1 MSPLPQEAERLLS
14 VEPNRF
20 VAERDQLV
28 RTLRSEDRRIEA
40 DTVAALRKPTVVVY
54 AVNRAARDRPKAA
67 VGAADAARKVKEAQI
82 GGASESFRN
91 ASTELDEALDLLA
104 EVAVAHVAPRGKT
117 PSDAMRR
124 RVRELLRTAVSDDDA
139 RESLARGTLTEELE
153 AVGFSSYAGMAPA
166 PPREE
171 RKHSGPSRAE
181 QQEARRREHEHAL
194 KQELAKAERRLQ
206 DAAQAVRKAERES
219 KAAERA
225 VASIRTKIDRA
236 G

>member
-40 DTVAALRKPTVVVY
+40 DTVAALRKPTVVVS

-206 DAAQAVRKAERES
+206 DAAQAVRKAEREN

>member
-153 AVGFSSYAGMAPA
+153 AVGFSSYAGMAPT